1 MKIDII
7 TYKDELEQDLKS
19 MLGDYLKLVAKEVKH
34 DPWRFEINVPEA
46 IDFTFKNLNDF
57 TPPKGKILIAQKSKK
72 CVGTAS
78 IKKIRPETAEIKRMY
93 VKPEYQGKGIGN
105 LLLENALE
113 EAKRMNAKEILL
125 DSPPPFKPSHQLY
138 EKHGFKIFQ
147 EYPEVAI
154 PAELKVEWVY
164 MKKTL

>member
-72 CVGTAS
+72 GTNILCMLAD
-78 IKKIRPETAEIKRMY
+78 TAERYMSSVLFDDIKSDM
-93 VKPEYQGKGIGN
+93 N
-105 LLLENALE
+105 E
-113 EAKRMNAKEILL
+113 EEQSIL
-125 DSPPPFKPSHQLY
+125 DS
-138 EKHGFKIFQ
+138 
-147 EYPEVAI
+147 
-154 PAELKVEWVY
+154 
-164 MKKTL
+164 M